1 MHIASP
7 NAAEVIQGFALAM
20 KKGLTYEVS
29 LIVFSVALVRGG
41 CELVIQG
48 HVTLVTP
55 RTGLCVSVYA
65 VSSGSAHCCSV
76 RWSLN
81 HFVLFSVFRYLRRS

>member
-7 NAAEVIQGFALAM
+7 HAAEVIQGFALAM

-29 LIVFSVALVRGG
+29 LIVCGVPLVHGG

-48 HVTLVTP
+48 DVTLVTP
-55 RTGLCVSVYA
+55 RTGLC
-65 VSSGSAHCCSV
+65 
-76 RWSLN
+76 
-81 HFVLFSVFRYLRRS
+81 FP